1 MSAILI
7 LANASDVLGISI
19 SRVYGANYPHL
30 RIGELRLEYA
40 MLEAFAVY
48 APKSSFD

>member
-1 MSAILI
+1 MSAILT

-30 RIGELRLEYA
+30 CLDELRLKYA
-40 MLEAFAVY
+40 KLEAFAVY
-48 APKSSFD
+48 VPRSSFD